1 MDVIPLVNPGS
12 SSGANSYE
20 KKVFTT
26 EEKPKDVRH
35 NNILAAKTLS
45 DIVRTSLGPKGMD
58 KMIKD
63 SKGKVIITNDGATIV
78 NHLQVLHPTA
88 KMLVETSK
96 AQDIAAGDGT
106 TSVVVLAGALLG
118 QAQNLLDKNISPTV
132 IADGFTDAC
141 NESEKIIEGMEKKV
155 SLDDKDALIQNCITS
170 LCSKVVSNYSEIL
183 APLAV
188 DAVLKLVKSGAV
200 YNNEVDLKDI
210 KVSKKL
216 GGTIEDTK
224 MINGIVF
231 ANNKISH
238 AAGGPAKVEKP
249 KIGLCQFCLSSP
261 KTDMESTLEIQ
272 EYSQMD
278 RILKEERAYIVKM
291 VKKIQKT
298 GCNVLLIQK
307 SILRD
312 AVNDLA
318 LHFLAK
324 AKILVIKDIE
334 REDVEFICKTLGCK
348 PIAHIDSFT
357 EDKLGHA
364 DLCQEVTL
372 SEGSKVIEI
381 TGVPNES
388 KTVSILCRGSNQL
401 VLDETERSLHDAL
414 CVVRSIIKRK
424 AMLPGGSAPETEIS
438 VKLSKLA
445 NETQGFKSYC
455 LKGFADALEV
465 IPYTLA
471 ENAGL
476 KPVDIVTELRNK
488 HNSGDSAAGI
498 NVKKGIISNMFDEKV
513 MQPSLVT
520 LSALKLATEVV
531 RMILKIDDIVIC
543 R

>member
-1 MDVIPLVNPGS
+1 MEAIPLVSQPS
-12 SSGANSYE
+12 PLE
-20 KKVFTT
+20 KKVFKT
-26 EEKPKDVRH
+26 EEKPKDVLN

-45 DIVRTSLGPKGMD
+45 DIIRTSLGPKGMD

-118 QAQNLLDKNISPTV
+118 QAQTLLEKNISATV
-132 IADGFTDAC
+132 IADGYTEAC
-141 NESEKIIEGMEKKV
+141 AEAQKV
-155 SLDDKDALIQNCITS
+155 IDDLEQKVELSDRDALIQNCITS
-170 LCSKVVSNYSEIL
+170 LSSKVVSNYSEIL

-188 DAVLKLVKSGAV
+188 DAVLKLVKSGEI
-200 YNNEVDLKDI
+200 YHDDIDLKDI
-210 KVSKKL
+210 RVSKKL

-224 MINGIVF
+224 MVEGIVF
-231 ANNKISH
+231 PSNKISK
-238 AAGGPAKVEKP
+238 AAGGPTKVENP
-249 KIGLCQFCLSSP
+249 KIGLIQFCISHP
-261 KTDMESTLEIQ
+261 KTDMDSTLEIQ

-278 RILKEERAYIVKM
+278 RVLKEERAHIVKM
-291 VKKIQKT
+291 VKKIKAT

-312 AVNDLA
+312 ATNDLA

-324 AKILVIKDIE
+324 AKILVIRDIE
-334 REDVEFICKTLGCK
+334 REDVEFICKTLNCK

-357 EDKLGHA
+357 EEKLGTA
-364 DLCQEVTL
+364 AKCEEVTL
-372 SEGSKVIEI
+372 SEGSKIIEI
-381 TGVPNES
+381 TGVPNDA

-424 AMLPGGSAPETEIS
+424 AMIPGGSAPETEIA
-438 VKLSKLA
+438 VKLTELSS
-445 NETQGFKSYC
+445 EIQGFKSYC
-455 LKGFADALEV
+455 FKAFAEALEV

-476 KPVDIVTELRNK
+476 KPVEIVTELRNK
-488 HNSGDSAAGI
+488 HRNGDKTAGI
-498 NVKKGIISNMFDEKV
+498 NVKKGIISNMLDEKV
-513 MQPSLVT
+513 IQPSLVT
-520 LSALKLATEVV
+520 ISMLKLATEVV
-531 RMILKIDDIVIC
+531 RMILKIDDIVFC

>member
-1 MDVIPLVNPGS
+1 MEAIPLVSQGGS
-12 SSGANSYE
+12 NLFE

-118 QAQNLLDKNISPTV
+118 QAQTLLDKNISPTV
-132 IADGFTDAC
+132 IADGFTEAC
-141 NESEKIIEGMEKKV
+141 NEAQKIIDDLEKKV
-155 SLDDKDALIQNCITS
+155 ELTDKDALVQNCITS
-170 LCSKVVSNYSEIL
+170 LSSKVVSNYSEIL

-188 DAVLKLVKSGAV
+188 DAVLKLVKNGEI
-200 YNNEVDLKDI
+200 YHDDIDLKDI
-210 KVSKKL
+210 RVSKKL

-224 MINGIVF
+224 LVDGIVF
-231 ANNKISH
+231 TDNKISK
-238 AAGGPAKVEKP
+238 AAGGPTKVENP
-249 KIGLCQFCLSSP
+249 KIGLIQFCISHP
-261 KTDMESTLEIQ
+261 KTDMDSTLDIQ

-278 RILKEERAYIVKM
+278 RVLKEERAYIVKM
-291 VKKIQKT
+291 VKKIKET

-312 AVNDLA
+312 ATNDLS

-324 AKILVIKDIE
+324 AKIMVIKDIE
-334 REDVEFICKTLGCK
+334 REDVEFICKTLNCK

-357 EDKLGHA
+357 PDKLGTA
-364 DLCQEVTL
+364 ARCEEVTL
-372 SEGSKVIEI
+372 SEGSKVVEI
-381 TGVPNES
+381 SGVPNES

-424 AMLPGGSAPETEIS
+424 AMVPGGSAPETEIA
-438 VKLSKLA
+438 VKLTDLA
-445 NETQGFKSYC
+445 NKTQGFKSYC
-455 LKGFADALEV
+455 LKAFADALEV

-476 KPVDIVTELRNK
+476 KPVEIVTELRNK
-488 HNSGDSAAGI
+488 HRKGEKYAGI

-513 MQPSLVT
+513 IQPSLVT
-520 LSALKLATEVV
+520 ISALKLATEVV